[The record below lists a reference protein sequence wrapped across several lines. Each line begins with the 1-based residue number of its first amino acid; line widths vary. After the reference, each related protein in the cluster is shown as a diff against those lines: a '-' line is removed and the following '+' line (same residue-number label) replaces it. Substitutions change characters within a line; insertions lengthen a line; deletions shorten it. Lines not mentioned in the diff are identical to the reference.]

1 MRPGRPVACQLYGI
15 RQKISLTP
23 RRATFSPAGL
33 TIELPSQRSS
43 PGILSGELDCGDDSR
58 M

>member
-1 MRPGRPVACQLYGI
+1 MRPGRPIGCELYSTGAT
-15 RQKISLTP
+15 LTP

-43 PGILSGELDCGDDSR
+43 PGILSGELDYGDNSR